1 MLEIETREHLNMET
15 GFEELMKIL
24 GHINDPSAKQM
35 LEAIE
40 IRKTNMVGGCAM
52 TYSEAYND
60 CLTAYGDMV
69 ASIEDR
75 IPSVWR
81 WLDTPSLPMV
91 YVPRPVL
98 PMIAP
103 FIDGRF
109 NQFFGHKFSLGGSKK

>member
-1 MLEIETREHLNMET
+1 
-15 GFEELMKIL
+15 
-24 GHINDPSAKQM
+24 
-35 LEAIE
+35 
-40 IRKTNMVGGCAM
+40 M

-60 CLTAYGDMV
+60 YLTAHGDTV

-81 WLDTPSLPMV
+81 WLDIPSLPTV

-98 PMIAP
+98 PVIAP
-103 FIDGRF
+103 FVDGRF